1 MSPHAA
7 RRTSGDSAEEDELR
21 GFKVLEGGAVDA
33 SVLTQNYSLADAEQ
47 GFIDSENLEATKVLL
62 DCS

>member
-1 MSPHAA
+1 
-7 RRTSGDSAEEDELR
+7 
-21 GFKVLEGGAVDA
+21 
-33 SVLTQNYSLADAEQ
+33 VLTQSYSLADAEQ

>member
-1 MSPHAA
+1 MDL
-7 RRTSGDSAEEDELR
+7 RTSYASSKEDYLR
-21 GFKVLEGGAVDA
+21 AFKLLQDGAVDA